1 MDNIEGDA
9 HMIISVILYSMVLVL
24 GLLVI
29 VGIVVSKIVVFRENF
44 RWTSKIA
51 TKCQKSIPHVE
62 IDTAWEIREIRGLFS
77 RAIITKLGLNLKVW
91 ILCKIT
97 IGFTLWDWFDL
108 ETCLATC
115 NLDQKH
121 VNELTL
127 SRWGLTTLVNL
138 PGLSSTWFL
147 YNVLKWT

>member
-29 VGIVVSKIVVFRENF
+29 VGKVSIFVVF

-51 TKCQKSIPHVE
+51 TKRQKSIPHVE

-77 RAIITKLGLNLKVW
+77 RVIITKLS
-91 ILCKIT
+91 
-97 IGFTLWDWFDL
+97 
-108 ETCLATC
+108 
-115 NLDQKH
+115 
-121 VNELTL
+121 LTL
-127 SRWGLTTLVNL
+127 
-138 PGLSSTWFL
+138 
-147 YNVLKWT
+147 K